1 MKKYILLLAILTLAQ
16 LNAWSQSNVVDQVVW
31 VVGDEPILLSD
42 VEEARVSMEM
52 AGQSVKDP
60 YCSIPEQIAIQKLY
74 VHQAEL
80 DSVEVSESY
89 AIQAANEEINRA
101 IQQFGSRE
109 NVEIMSHRTIQQL
122 REMYKEQA
130 RVQQKIQGVRRNI
143 VKNIKVT
150 PAEVRAYYRTMNP
163 DSIPTVPVQV
173 EVQIITSVPRPSRTE
188 VVRVEDKLKEIA
200 RRVNAGETTFATQ
213 ARMWSQDPGSARNGG
228 ELGLKGRNEFVP
240 EFANVAF
247 SLTDPKKVSKIVKS
261 EYGYHII
268 QLIEKRGELANVRH
282 ILLTPEVNDSSFSAS
297 ITRLDSIRADIQKGR
312 FTFEEAALR
321 LSDDKDTRSNHGLM
335 CYKEIQNGQLAM
347 MTSRFEMKDLPQ
359 HIAAVVDTMQVG
371 EISEAFRFVNEK
383 GQEQTA
389 IVKLKNRIPAH
400 KANPVDDFQ
409 ALQSI
414 VMNERSL
421 AAVAKWTEEK
431 IAKTYVRISPD
442 WRGCQFQYKGWV
454 K

>member
-1 MKKYILLLAILTLAQ
+1 M
-16 LNAWSQSNVVDQVVW
+16 VDQVVW

-80 DSVEVSESY
+80 DSVDVSESY
-89 AIQAANEEINRA
+89 AIQMANEEINRA

-143 VKNIKVT
+143 IKDIKVT
-150 PAEVRAYYRTMNP
+150 PAEVRAYYRTMEA
-163 DSIPTVPVQV
+163 DSIPMVPTQV
-173 EVQIITSVPRPSRTE
+173 EVQIITSAPRPNRAE
-188 VVRVEDKLKEIA
+188 IERVEGKLKEIA
-200 RRVNAGETTFATQ
+200 QRVNSGETTFSTQ

-240 EFANVAF
+240 EFSNVAF
-247 SLTDPKKVSKIVKS
+247 SLTDPKKVSKIVRS

-282 ILLTPEVNDSSFSAS
+282 ILITPEVSDSSFDAS
-297 ITRLDSIRADIQKGR
+297 LARLDSIRGDILQGR
-312 FTFEEAALR
+312 FTFEAAAQR
-321 LSDDKDTRSNHGLM
+321 LSDDKDTRSNRGLM
-335 CYKEIQNGQLAM
+335 CYKEIQGGQMVA

-371 EISEAFRFVNEK
+371 EISQAFRFVNEK

-389 IVKLKNRIPAH
+389 IVKLRNRIPAH
-400 KANPVDDFQ
+400 KANPVDDYQ

-414 VMNERSL
+414 VINERSQ
-421 AAVAKWTEEK
+421 AAINKWTEEK

-442 WRGCQFQYKGWV
+442 WRGCQFQYKGWIR
-454 K
+454 